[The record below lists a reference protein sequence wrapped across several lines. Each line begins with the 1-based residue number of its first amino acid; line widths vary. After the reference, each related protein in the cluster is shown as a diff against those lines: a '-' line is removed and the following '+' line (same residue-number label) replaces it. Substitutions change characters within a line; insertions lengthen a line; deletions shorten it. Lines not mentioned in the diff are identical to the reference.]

1 MHVYFVAFVSGWAA
15 FGAFIT
21 IIPWEAIYVV
31 DILGILFPQLKA
43 GKPLYSLAGA
53 DIYIGHIVVGT
64 IISIIL
70 YLINRRGVATSATLQ
85 RILCFALVG
94 AGILAG
100 FETIPQGIES
110 AGGNTKSVGKTVVI
124 TVVLSCVFYAL
135 LLILL
140 FIPNQP
146 VFMGGTAVGLFFAW
160 MMTGVLLYVLD
171 YRQRQKYSKLKR
183 ASFLFASMSV
193 SDISNPAFMDLFEE
207 DYRIMSFVVPKD
219 ATYVGQNLMD
229 LGWGKN
235 QSIFIV
241 KIEHGTEMLMLPSG
255 KTVVYGGDRVF
266 AVGLSKSIQKFI
278 DYQDVGAK
286 YTISTL
292 KDFMGFG
299 ETERQSP
306 LVCVE
311 VKVTGK
317 EPYCG
322 KELKD
327 TGIQS
332 EEHCMIV
339 GIKREDDTIMMPH
352 ATTVIR
358 QGDVLWVMGAEMNVE
373 HLEALSK
380 E

>member
-1 MHVYFVAFVSGWAA
+1 MTEETVQMEAVDLKKVLHLSFESLIADTDQA
-15 FGAFIT
+15 FGQEDSSA
-21 IIPWEAIYVV
+21 A
-31 DILGILFPQLKA
+31 
-43 GKPLYSLAGA
+43 
-53 DIYIGHIVVGT
+53 
-64 IISIIL
+64 
-70 YLINRRGVATSATLQ
+70 ATLDQ
-85 RILCFALVG
+85 TRV
-94 AGILAG
+94 
-100 FETIPQGIES
+100 
-110 AGGNTKSVGKTVVI
+110 TVDEFNAM
-124 TVVLSCVFYAL
+124 LGQLYEE
-135 LLILL
+135 
-140 FIPNQP
+140 
-146 VFMGGTAVGLFFAW
+146 G
-160 MMTGVLLYVLD
+160 YVLV
-171 YRQRQKYSKLKR
+171 R
-183 ASFLFASMSV
+183 F
-193 SDISNPAFMDLFEE
+193 SDLAAVNE
-207 DYRIMSFVVPKD
+207 DGAMEAK
-219 ATYVGQNLMD
+219 
-229 LGWGKN
+229 K
-235 QSIFIV
+235 
-241 KIEHGTEMLMLPSG
+241 LMLPSG

>member
-94 AGILAG
+94 TRILAG

>member
-53 DIYIGHIVVGT
+53 DIYIGHIVVVT

>member
-110 AGGNTKSVGKTVVI
+110 AGGNTKSV
-124 TVVLSCVFYAL
+124 
-135 LLILL
+135 
-140 FIPNQP
+140 
-146 VFMGGTAVGLFFAW
+146 
-160 MMTGVLLYVLD
+160 
-171 YRQRQKYSKLKR
+171 
-183 ASFLFASMSV
+183 
-193 SDISNPAFMDLFEE
+193 
-207 DYRIMSFVVPKD
+207 
-219 ATYVGQNLMD
+219 
-229 LGWGKN
+229 
-235 QSIFIV
+235 
-241 KIEHGTEMLMLPSG
+241 G

>member
-299 ETERQSP
+299 ETEIQSP

>member
-241 KIEHGTEMLMLPSG
+241 KIEHGTEMLMLRPG
-255 KTVVYGGDRVF
+255 K
-266 AVGLSKSIQKFI
+266 Q
-278 DYQDVGAK
+278 
-286 YTISTL
+286 
-292 KDFMGFG
+292 
-299 ETERQSP
+299 
-306 LVCVE
+306 
-311 VKVTGK
+311 
-317 EPYCG
+317 
-322 KELKD
+322 
-327 TGIQS
+327 
-332 EEHCMIV
+332 
-339 GIKREDDTIMMPH
+339 
-352 ATTVIR
+352 
-358 QGDVLWVMGAEMNVE
+358 
-373 HLEALSK
+373 
-380 E
+380 

>member
-15 FGAFIT
+15 FGTFIT

>member
-15 FGAFIT
+15 FGACIT
-21 IIPWEAIYVV
+21 MIPWEAIYVV

-160 MMTGVLLYVLD
+160 MMAGVLLYVLD

>member
-1 MHVYFVAFVSGWAA
+1 MHVYFVAFESGWAA

-21 IIPWEAIYVV
+21 IIPWDAIYVV

>member
-94 AGILAG
+94 ARILAG

-160 MMTGVLLYVLD
+160 MMDGVLLYVLD

>member
-70 YLINRRGVATSATLQ
+70 YLINQRGVATSATLQ

-339 GIKREDDTIMMPH
+339 GIKREDDTCLLYTSPSP
-352 ATTVIR
+352 R
-358 QGDVLWVMGAEMNVE
+358 D
-373 HLEALSK
+373 S
-380 E
+380 

>member
-94 AGILAG
+94 AGILVG

>member
-110 AGGNTKSVGKTVVI
+110 AGGNTKSVGETVVI

>member
-135 LLILL
+135 LLILQ

-332 EEHCMIV
+332 EEHCMIM

>member
-1 MHVYFVAFVSGWAA
+1 
-15 FGAFIT
+15 
-21 IIPWEAIYVV
+21 
-31 DILGILFPQLKA
+31 
-43 GKPLYSLAGA
+43 
-53 DIYIGHIVVGT
+53 
-64 IISIIL
+64 
-70 YLINRRGVATSATLQ
+70 
-85 RILCFALVG
+85 
-94 AGILAG
+94 
-100 FETIPQGIES
+100 
-110 AGGNTKSVGKTVVI
+110 
-124 TVVLSCVFYAL
+124 
-135 LLILL
+135 
-140 FIPNQP
+140 
-146 VFMGGTAVGLFFAW
+146 MGGTAVGLFFAW
-160 MMTGVLLYVLD
+160 MMAGVLLYVLD

>member
-1 MHVYFVAFVSGWAA
+1 MHVYFVAFESGWAA

>member
-193 SDISNPAFMDLFEE
+193 TDISNPAFMDLFEE

>member
-193 SDISNPAFMDLFEE
+193 SDISNPAFMYLFEE

>member
-183 ASFLFASMSV
+183 ASFLFVSMSV

>member
-183 ASFLFASMSV
+183 ASFLFVSMSV

-219 ATYVGQNLMD
+219 ATYVGQKLMD